1 MIELLEES
9 TDDCIGLKVTE
20 KLTIADYTVLL
31 PILDMSI
38 AAMEQINLV
47 IVADD
52 FQGWE
57 DLDAVMA
64 DFRMAKDQYRK
75 VVRAAFVSDKKWH
88 KYVVKLMAP
97 FTKATEEK
105 FFEPSE
111 IEAAWEWARGG

>member
-1 MIELLEES
+1 MIDLLEQS
-9 TDDCIGLKVTE
+9 TDDCIGLKVTG
-20 KLTIADYTVLL
+20 KLTIADYTELL

-38 AAMEQINLV
+38 AAMETISLV
-47 IVADD
+47 IVADE

-75 VVRAAFVSDKKWH
+75 VERAAFVSDKKWH

-105 FFEPSE
+105 FFEASE
-111 IEAAWEWARGG
+111 IDEAWKWARGA